1 MTLIPKFDRKNDECK
16 KFIKKLET
24 EFINGAPIRIDW
36 KNYDELFLFDL
47 RKYIS
52 NLYKELERKARKK
65 ALSTNSFIEFQTQYA
80 RFKDSY
86 SVNLRWGVYEYFVD
100 FLLEQ
105 DQNEDAI
112 TEWIN
117 LQEEESSGS
126 NIRFSYRD
134 SSIDRLI
141 QFEQICKRGIING
154 YHIDKIALKG
164 NQLTEFGKRN
174 INDVFMVID
183 TIINSL
189 PNSSFFEQFYCNYTF
204 ENDGQLY
211 TFPLEYYEQFFLN
224 NSKSKKTWDWYNT
237 SIGKTLGN
245 SIDKF
250 GNASDSFV
258 KVAIREKASTL
269 LREGENEYRNN
280 IGAKRIGEAW
290 ISETELYYKIKNAL
304 PAYEVIHHGKPHWLG
319 RQHFD
324 IWIPDLNFAIE
335 YQGLQHDNPVE
346 YFGGELAFLQNKKR
360 DLNKKVLSEKNNVTL
375 IEVRPGY
382 VLGEVLNLIKEIS
395 GLK

>member
-1 MTLIPKFDRKNDECK
+1 M
-16 KFIKKLET
+16 
-24 EFINGAPIRIDW
+24 
-36 KNYDELFLFDL
+36 
-47 RKYIS
+47 
-52 NLYKELERKARKK
+52 YKELERKARKK
-65 ALSTNSFIEFQTQYA
+65 ALSTNSFTEFQTQYA
-80 RFKDSY
+80 RLKENY
-86 SVNLRWGVYEYFVD
+86 SVNLRWGVYENFVD
-100 FLLEQ
+100 FLIEQ

-112 TEWIN
+112 IEWIN

-134 SSIDRLI
+134 SAIDRLI

-189 PNSSFFEQFYCNYTF
+189 PNSSFFEQFYCDYTF
-204 ENDGQLY
+204 ENDGQLT
-211 TFPLEYYEQFFLN
+211 TFPLEYYKQFFQN
-224 NSKSKKTWDWYNT
+224 NAKSKKTWDWYNT
-237 SIGKTLGN
+237 QTGKTLGN

-250 GNASDSFV
+250 GNASESFV

-304 PAYEVIHHGKPHWLG
+304 PQYDVIHHGKPLWLG

-324 IWIPDLNFAIE
+324 IWIPDLNCAIE
-335 YQGLQHDNPVE
+335 YQGLQHDNPVKF
-346 YFGGELAFLQNKKR
+346 FGGLDAFEKNKLR
-360 DLNKKVLSEKNNVTL
+360 DENKQIISTKNNVRI
-375 IEVRPGY
+375 IEVRAGY
-382 VLGEVLNLIKEIS
+382 DIKSIIQNIL
-395 GLK
+395 LK

>member
-1 MTLIPKFDRKNDECK
+1 MSGLKPPQLVDDTSSLVNSYHLWSSQED
-16 KFIKKLET
+16 KKL
-24 EFINGAPIRIDW
+24 
-36 KNYDELFLFDL
+36 
-47 RKYIS
+47 
-52 NLYKELERKARKK
+52 
-65 ALSTNSFIEFQTQYA
+65 
-80 RFKDSY
+80 
-86 SVNLRWGVYEYFVD
+86 
-100 FLLEQ
+100 
-105 DQNEDAI
+105 
-112 TEWIN
+112 
-117 LQEEESSGS
+117 
-126 NIRFSYRD
+126 
-134 SSIDRLI
+134 
-141 QFEQICKRGIING
+141 FEQICKRGIING

-346 YFGGELAFLQNKKR
+346 YFGGELAFLHNKKR

-395 GLK
+395 GLE

>member
-1 MTLIPKFDRKNDECK
+1 MIEIPKFDRTNNDCK
-16 KFIKKLET
+16 EFIKQFQAQFLQGT
-24 EFINGAPIRIDW
+24 PIKIDW

-65 ALSTNSFIEFQTQYA
+65 ALSTNSFTEFQTQYA
-80 RFKDSY
+80 RLKENY
-86 SVNLRWGVYEYFVD
+86 SVNLRWGVYENFVD
-100 FLLEQ
+100 FLIEQ

-112 TEWIN
+112 IEWIN

-134 SSIDRLI
+134 SAIDRLI

-174 INDVFMVID
+174 INDVFIVID

-189 PNSSFFEQFYCNYTF
+189 PNSSFFEQFYCDYTF
-204 ENDGQLY
+204 ENDGQLN
-211 TFPLEYYEQFFLN
+211 TFPLEYYEQFFQN
-224 NSKSKKTWDWYNT
+224 NAKSKKTWDWYNT
-237 SIGKTLGN
+237 QTGKTLGN

-304 PAYEVIHHGKPHWLG
+304 PQYDVIHHGKPLWLG

-360 DLNKKVLSEKNNVTL
+360 DLNKKVLSEKNNVKL

-395 GLK
+395 GLE

>member
-1 MTLIPKFDRKNDECK
+1 MIEIPKFDRTNDECK
-16 KFIKKLET
+16 KFIKTLEA
-24 EFINGAPIRIDW
+24 EFLKGTPIKIDW

-65 ALSTNSFIEFQTQYA
+65 ALSTNSFTEFQTQYA
-80 RFKDSY
+80 RLKENY
-86 SVNLRWGVYEYFVD
+86 SVNLRWGVYENFVD
-100 FLLEQ
+100 FLIEQ

-112 TEWIN
+112 IEWIN

-134 SSIDRLI
+134 SAIDRLI

-189 PNSSFFEQFYCNYTF
+189 PNSSFFEQFYCDYTF
-204 ENDGQLY
+204 ENDGQLT
-211 TFPLEYYEQFFLN
+211 TFPLEYYKQFFQN
-224 NSKSKKTWDWYNT
+224 NAKSKKTWDWYNT
-237 SIGKTLGN
+237 QTGKTLGN

-250 GNASDSFV
+250 GNASESFV

-304 PAYEVIHHGKPHWLG
+304 PQYDVIHHGKPLWLG

-324 IWIPDLNFAIE
+324 IWIPDLNCAIE
-335 YQGLQHDNPVE
+335 YQGLQHDNPVKF
-346 YFGGELAFLQNKKR
+346 FGGLDAFEKNKLR
-360 DLNKKVLSEKNNVTL
+360 DENKQIISTKNNVRI
-375 IEVRPGY
+375 IEVRAGY
-382 VLGEVLNLIKEIS
+382 DIKSIIQNIL
-395 GLK
+395 LK